1 VNTPRPGDFPIG
13 SVESRAAMRFELSN
27 QSNNRPCLLFVSY
40 VPRAW
45 RGDRPEPKYWNKA
58 PRINAPQPWGD
69 GLMRMLYVPPGMTT
83 EEARKIAEE
92 H

>member
-1 VNTPRPGDFPIG
+1 MNTPRPGDFPIG

-27 QSNNRPCLLFVSY
+27 QAQKPSCMEIVSRISRP
-40 VPRAW
+40 W
-45 RGDRPEPKYWNKA
+45 RGDGPEPSDWNKA
-58 PRINAPQPWGD
+58 PRTGVSQPWGD

-92 H
+92 D